1 MVKMDSGDWLNT
13 AQAAD
18 VLGVTSIRVRQLI
31 AEGRLKP
38 TRVGSVYLLLRADV
52 EAFAKK
58 PRAPGRPA
66 KPAPKKPA
74 AKRKGK

>member
-1 MVKMDSGDWLNT
+1 MGSGDWLNT

-38 TRVGSVYLLLRADV
+38 TRVGSVYLLLRSDV
-52 EAFAKK
+52 EAFKK
-58 PRAPGRPA
+58 QKRAPGRP
-66 KPAPKKPA
+66 KKKPA
-74 AKRKGK
+74 AKKRKGK